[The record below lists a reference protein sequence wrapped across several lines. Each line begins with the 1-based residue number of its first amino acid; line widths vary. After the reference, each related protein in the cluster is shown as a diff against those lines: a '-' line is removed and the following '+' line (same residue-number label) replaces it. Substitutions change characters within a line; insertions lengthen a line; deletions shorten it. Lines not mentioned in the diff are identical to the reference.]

1 MQDSTIDRDLLAVE
15 YLELLPYEPYPVQE
29 EALLAWYSEPQ
40 GVLVAAPTGTGKT
53 LIAEAAVYEALK
65 TGKQMY
71 YTTPLIALTDQKLV
85 ELQETVVSWGYPA
98 ESVGLVT
105 GNRRVN
111 PDAPIL
117 VVVAEILL
125 NRLLNRDA
133 FDFADVTAVV
143 MDEFHSFNDSQRGI
157 VWELTLGMLPE
168 HVRTLLLSATVGN
181 SVEFVSWLYRSHNRR
196 LRLVQGT
203 ERKIPLQYW
212 WVDDQLIGEFAEKI
226 TEGPPEVR
234 RTPSLIFCFN
244 RDHCWLTAEQ
254 LKGKGLVDST
264 QKTELANIL
273 NALDLSEGAGPKLKQ
288 ILMRGVGIH
297 HAGILPRYR
306 RLVEELFQKR
316 LLSVCVC
323 TETLSAGI
331 NLPARSVVLPS
342 LLKGPKGKKKVVEP
356 SSAHQIFG
364 RAGRPQFDT
373 EGHVF
378 ALAHE
383 DDVKI
388 LRWKEKYDQ
397 IPEDTK
403 DPGLMKAKKQMKK
416 KMPKRRQDE
425 AYWNLTQFEQLQNAA
440 PAKLASRGQM
450 PWRLMA
456 YMLGHSSDIQ
466 PLRDFVGR
474 RLMND
479 KELQN
484 AQTQLNRMLVVL
496 WTSKYIELDPKPA
509 YASADV
515 APKKQATD
523 KQSGGKQLPPAPAA
537 KGLFGEILQ
546 QMEEKSPTDA
556 VAKPTAAEDAE
567 LDEAAIARGYDY
579 ENYKPLTAEPTS
591 KLELLVRLRSIHPLY
606 GVYIA
611 DHMLNAD
618 TNEKLLALESVLDIP
633 GNVARSVRVPS
644 KDELPPGP
652 LATEFLDGRL
662 LKLGLATAEELG
674 AGGDDDEEEAPRGRK
689 YYDEPPVR
697 VLTLGDKL
705 YRMFQSDVPGVHDV
719 RVNPVWIAGEVLE
732 YGDFNKYI
740 LAKKLQKQEGI
751 LFKHLLR
758 LIMLIDEIAEIPPI
772 GSTPETWEDI
782 LDDLADRLTEI
793 CRRVDPESTD
803 EAIENATVGDDLLP
817 PVVRRKTQQG

>member
-1 MQDSTIDRDLLAVE
+1 MQESPIDRDQLAVE

-29 EALLAWYSEPQ
+29 EALLAWFSEPQ

-85 ELQETVVSWGYPA
+85 ELQETVVRWGYPA

-125 NRLLNRDA
+125 NRLLNREA
-133 FDFADVTAVV
+133 FDFADVTSVV

-226 TEGPPEVR
+226 TEGSPEVR
-234 RTPSLIFCFN
+234 RTPALIFCFN

-254 LKGKGLVDST
+254 LKGKGLVDAA

-273 NALDLSEGAGPKLKQ
+273 NAEDLSEGAGPKMKQ

-306 RLVEELFQKR
+306 RLVESLFQKK

-403 DPGLMKAKKQMKK
+403 DPGLMKAKKQLKK

-456 YMLGHSSDIQ
+456 YLLGHSSDIQ

-479 KELQN
+479 KELKN

-496 WTSKYIELDPKPA
+496 WSAKYIELDPKPA
-509 YASADV
+509 YASAD
-515 APKKQATD
+515 ASPKKQANA
-523 KQSGGKQLPPAPAA
+523 KQSGEKPEAPKP

-546 QMEEKSPTDA
+546 QMEPEPKPESE
-556 VAKPTAAEDAE
+556 AKPATTDDGAP
-567 LDEAAIARGYDY
+567 DEAAIARGYDY
-579 ENYKPLTAEPTS
+579 ENYKPLTATPTPT
-591 KLELLVRLRSIHPLY
+591 LELLVRLRSIHPLY
-606 GVYIA
+606 GVYMA
-611 DHMLNAD
+611 DHMLKAD

-633 GNVARSVRVPS
+633 GNVARSVRVPG

-652 LATEFLDGRL
+652 LATEVLDPRL

-674 AGGDDDEEEAPRGRK
+674 AGGDDEEEDSGPRGRK

-705 YRMFQSDVPGVHDV
+705 YRMFHSDVPGVHDV

-751 LFKHLLR
+751 LFRHLLR
-758 LIMLIDEIAEIPPI
+758 LIMLIDEMAEIPPL

-782 LDDLADRLTEI
+782 LDDIADRLTEI

-803 EAIENATVGDDLLP
+803 EAIENATAGDDLLP
-817 PVVRRKTQQG
+817 PVVRRKAQS